1 MEELEKV
8 INELNS
14 YHDECSD
21 ALNASNE
28 DDENFNYLL
37 GLETASKIALEKAM
51 NVKNQLADEIFKS
64 ILGGK

>member
-21 ALNASNE
+21 ALNASYE
-28 DDENFNYLL
+28 DDEDFKYLL
-37 GLETASKIALEKAM
+37 GLETASKIALEKVI
-51 NVKNQLADEIFKS
+51 NVKNQLADEIFKRV
-64 ILGGK
+64 LGGK

>member
-1 MEELEKV
+1 MEVLGKV
-8 INELNS
+8 INELIS
-14 YHDECSD
+14 YHNECSE

-28 DDENFNYLL
+28 DNEDFKYLL
-37 GLETASKIALEKAM
+37 GLETASKIALEKAI